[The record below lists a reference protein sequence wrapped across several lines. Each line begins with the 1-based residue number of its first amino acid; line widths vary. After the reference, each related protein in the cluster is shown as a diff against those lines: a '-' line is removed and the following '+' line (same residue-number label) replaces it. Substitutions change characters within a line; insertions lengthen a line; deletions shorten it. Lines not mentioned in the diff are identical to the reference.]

1 MGIVRLK
8 ISGHELIKNEDPK
21 WVLDK
26 VRAQRHFSVTS
37 DNVESP
43 PSNEERL
50 SISREIQGHCEAVA
64 DPKEGPWGPD
74 PPYFWTKLRPEG
86 PKKIGGRPPPTPYL
100 WIWHC
105 KVKWYQGPQASPM
118 KQTDDVLQPRQNGP
132 RISFPLLK
140 TKLLAQSASVAKH
153 HQAVQA
159 SRQTTT
165 FPLWRTLSCYSLV
178 MAFKHLRNL
187 YLISYDNGVIDD
199 GEFFLYDLDYSIL
212 EAVLFV
218 MELFFLK
225 LKVNNDLERLLTR
238 SYAKFGF
245 WREFSAAAMFSHI
258 CPLSVFLITTSCSSQ
273 VHRK

>member
-118 KQTDDVLQPRQNGP
+118 KQTMMMFCNQGRMGQGFRFPCWKQNSWPSLPR
-132 RISFPLLK
+132 
-140 TKLLAQSASVAKH
+140 
-153 HQAVQA
+153 
-159 SRQTTT
+159 
-165 FPLWRTLSCYSLV
+165 
-178 MAFKHLRNL
+178 LRNIIKQCRL
-187 YLISYDNGVIDD
+187 PDRRRLFLCEELCLVTVLLWHSNTSVIC
-199 GEFFLYDLDYSIL
+199 IL
-212 EAVLFV
+212 
-218 MELFFLK
+218 
-225 LKVNNDLERLLTR
+225 
-238 SYAKFGF
+238 
-245 WREFSAAAMFSHI
+245 
-258 CPLSVFLITTSCSSQ
+258 
-273 VHRK
+273 